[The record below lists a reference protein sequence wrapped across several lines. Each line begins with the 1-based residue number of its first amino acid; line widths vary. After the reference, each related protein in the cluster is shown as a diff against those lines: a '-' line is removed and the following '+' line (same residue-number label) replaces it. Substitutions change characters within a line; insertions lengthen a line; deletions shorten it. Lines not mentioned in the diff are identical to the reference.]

1 MDYKKKLMKPFHD
14 FLEYN
19 DLTKDYL
26 WPVEVKYYDQSIIEF
41 HLPKSD
47 IIEAMYSIE
56 QRSEDASNEPF
67 KIGDRSI
74 AKENL
79 NYISFEG
86 RTYAFAKE

>member
-1 MDYKKKLMKPFHD
+1 MDYKKQLMQPFYD
-14 FLEYN
+14 FPEYN

-26 WPVEVKYYDQSIIEF
+26 WPVEVKYYDKSTIEF

-56 QRSEDASNEPF
+56 QRLEDESNEPF
-67 KIGDRSI
+67 KIGDRFI

>member
-1 MDYKKKLMKPFHD
+1 MDYNKQLMQPFYD
-14 FLEYN
+14 FPEYN
-19 DLTKDYL
+19 DLTKGYL
-26 WPVEVKYYDQSIIEF
+26 WPVEVKYYDQSTIEF
-41 HLPKSD
+41 YLPKSD

-56 QRSEDASNEPF
+56 QRSEDESNELF
-67 KIGDRSI
+67 KIGDRTI

>member
-1 MDYKKKLMKPFHD
+1 MDYKKQLMQPFYD
-14 FLEYN
+14 FPEYN
-19 DLTKDYL
+19 DLTEDYL
-26 WPVEVKYYDQSIIEF
+26 WPVEVKYYDQSTIEF

-67 KIGDRSI
+67 KIGDRTI

>member
-14 FLEYN
+14 FPEYN

-47 IIEAMYSIE
+47 IIEAM
-56 QRSEDASNEPF
+56 
-67 KIGDRSI
+67 
-74 AKENL
+74 
-79 NYISFEG
+79 
-86 RTYAFAKE
+86 

>member
-14 FLEYN
+14 FPEYN

-26 WPVEVKYYDQSIIEF
+26 WPVEGQYYDQPIIEF

-56 QRSEDASNEPF
+56 QRLKDESNESVRF
-67 KIGDRSI
+67 
-74 AKENL
+74 L
-79 NYISFEG
+79 N
-86 RTYAFAKE
+86 FA

>member
-14 FLEYN
+14 FPEYN

-56 QRSEDASNEPF
+56 QRLEDESNEPF
-67 KIGDRSI
+67 KIGDRFI

-86 RTYAFAKE
+86 RTYTFAKE

>member
-1 MDYKKKLMKPFHD
+1 MDYKKKLMQPFYD
-14 FLEYN
+14 FPEYN
-19 DLTKDYL
+19 DLTKGYL

-56 QRSEDASNEPF
+56 QRLEDESNEPF
-67 KIGDRSI
+67 KICYLFI
-74 AKENL
+74 TKENL